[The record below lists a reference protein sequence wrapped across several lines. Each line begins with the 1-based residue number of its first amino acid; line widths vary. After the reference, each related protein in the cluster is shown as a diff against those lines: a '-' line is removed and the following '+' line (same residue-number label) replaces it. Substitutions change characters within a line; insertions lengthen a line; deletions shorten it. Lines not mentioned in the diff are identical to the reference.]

1 RAQGR
6 DGCVLTEPRTHD
18 AGNKRPNKS
27 RQCSAHVAKRT
38 ERHDS
43 AVEGEHERD
52 QWRRDEIRAEFAGH
66 LPYPAICQRLCSCQ
80 PQLRVRAAADTNR
93 GAPPR
98 IAPSAGDCC
107 TAGFRVGLCPLWV
120 ISRHYLPP
128 SRCPLYPPKADI
140 ATLPRYVRPK
150 ADIRAE

>member
-1 RAQGR
+1 M
-6 DGCVLTEPRTHD
+6 TEPRTHD

-27 RQCSAHVAKRT
+27 RQCTAHVAKRT

-52 QWRRDEIRAEFAGH
+52 QWRRDEIRAEF
-66 LPYPAICQRLCSCQ
+66 
-80 PQLRVRAAADTNR
+80 
-93 GAPPR
+93 APPR

-128 SRCPLYPPKADI
+128 SRCPLYPQKRTSRPCLDMSAQKRTFGPNDVLRAGCSI
-140 ATLPRYVRPK
+140 ALVK
-150 ADIRAE
+150 MAGL